1 MEWQYDY
8 PANEAIHTAT
18 KTRFQIRFTSG
29 TNEFAITP
37 IGSANKLP
45 DDETSQ
51 LVEALR
57 HHVTQEIRRREL
69 RNLIA
74 EKCGNDLTDAARAI
88 SLVEGKTVTTRT
100 IQSWLIDPTKP
111 SSRSCPEWA
120 ISALRE
126 KETPLRRTTQS
137 EPKPFHEDPQA
148 WVAEVRNRRSLLIAT
163 EKMEQ
168 EEKRRIKW
176 KKVPAADFPVA
187 IANSETELWG
197 WIHVLEEREHAFFTA
212 LKVSSSFDEFKK
224 KALEMREAISMKNS
238 EIQQARLDVYP
249 TPQRNNNE

>member
-1 MEWQYDY
+1 MDWQYNY
-8 PANEAIHTAT
+8 PANEAVHIAT
-18 KTRFQIRFTSG
+18 RTRFQIRFARG

-37 IGSANKLP
+37 MGSADKLP
-45 DDETSQ
+45 DDEKLQ

-57 HHVTQEIRRREL
+57 HHVKQEIRRREL
-69 RNLIA
+69 RDLIA
-74 EKCGNDLTDAARAI
+74 QKCGNDLTDAARAI

-100 IQSWLIDPTKP
+100 IQSWLIDPAKP
-111 SSRSCPEWA
+111 SSRICPEWA
-120 ISALRE
+120 VAALRE
-126 KETPLRRTTQS
+126 KEAPLRRTTQS
-137 EPKPFHEDPQA
+137 EPKPVHDDPQA
-148 WVAEVRNRRSLLIAT
+148 RVAEVRNRRSLLIAT

-187 IANSETELWG
+187 IADSETELWG
-197 WIHVLEEREHAFFTA
+197 WIHALEEREHAFFTA

-224 KALEMREAISMKNS
+224 KALEMREAISMKNF
-238 EIQQARLDVYP
+238 EIQQARQDVYP